1 MVFTLFMSVK
11 VACSISLVLKH
22 LDRELVGPL
31 GLQQSACEVV
41 CVISDVIRRVKD
53 GYHGRR

>member
-1 MVFTLFMSVK
+1 MSVK